1 MTALA
6 GIGIDFI
13 KLVFD
18 IILFL
23 LLLRLLLQLTRA
35 DFYNP
40 LSQAIV
46 RTTAFLDP
54 LRKVV
59 GVWNGLDITT
69 FIAILLVKM
78 LTIAVLSQMAA
89 GAQPDP
95 GLLLAAAGISL
106 LDQLAV
112 FLFVAIIVVV
122 VLSFVAPDGR
132 NPAAQ
137 LVWSLT
143 EPVLGP
149 ARRLLPPM
157 GGLDFSP
164 LLVLFLIHVVR
175 GYLVPA
181 LASAAGVPLWLL

>member
-1 MTALA
+1 MNALT
-6 GIGIDFI
+6 GIGTDFI
-13 KLVFD
+13 RMVFD
-18 IILFL
+18 ILMFL

-54 LRKVV
+54 LRRTL
-59 GVWNGLDITT
+59 GAWHGLDITT
-69 FIAILLVKM
+69 FLAILLLKM
-78 LTIAVLSQMAA
+78 VAIALVAQMAI
-89 GAQPDP
+89 GQVP
-95 GLLLAAAGISL
+95 GPVMMVAAAGISL
-106 LDQLAV
+106 IDLIAM
-112 FLFVAIIVVV
+112 FYFVLIIVVV
-122 VLSFVAPDGR
+122 ILSFVAPDGR

-137 LVWSLT
+137 LTWSIT

-164 LLVLFLIHVVR
+164 IIVMFLIHVIR
-175 GYLVPA
+175 TYLVPT
-181 LASAAGVPLWLL
+181 LAVAAGVPGWML

>member
-1 MTALA
+1 MNTLT
-6 GIGIDFI
+6 GIGTDFI
-13 KLVFD
+13 RMVFD
-18 IILFL
+18 ILLFL

-54 LRKVV
+54 LRRTL
-59 GVWNGLDITT
+59 GVWHGLDITT
-69 FIAILLVKM
+69 FLAILLLKM
-78 LTIAVLSQMAA
+78 LAIAVIAQMVA
-89 GAQPDP
+89 GVVP
-95 GLLLAAAGISL
+95 GAVLLLAGAGISL
-106 LDQLAV
+106 IDQLAM
-112 FLFVAIIVVV
+112 FYFVMIIVVV
-122 VLSFVAPDGR
+122 ILSFVAPDGR

-137 LVWSLT
+137 LTFTIT

-164 LLVLFLIHVVR
+164 IIVMFLIHVIR
-175 GYLVPA
+175 AYLVPL
-181 LASAAGVPLWLL
+181 LAQVTGVPGWLL

>member
-1 MTALA
+1 MNALA

-54 LRKVV
+54 VRKVL
-59 GVWNGLDITT
+59 GVWNGLDVTT

-78 LTIAVLSQMAA
+78 LAISVLTQTVTGS
-89 GAQPDP
+89 QPDP

-106 LDQLAV
+106 IEQLAV
-112 FLFVAIIVVV
+112 FLFMAIIVVV
-122 VLSFVAPDGR
+122 VLSFIAPDGR

-175 GYLVPA
+175 AYLVPA
-181 LASAAGVPLWLL
+181 LASAAGVPMWLL

>member
-1 MTALA
+1 MNTLT
-6 GIGIDFI
+6 GIGYDFVR
-13 KLVFD
+13 LVFD
-18 IILFL
+18 ILLFL
-23 LLLRLLLQLTRA
+23 LLIRLLLQLLRA

-54 LRKVV
+54 LRKTL
-59 GVWNGLDITT
+59 GVWHGLDITT
-69 FIAILLVKM
+69 FITILLLKM
-78 LTIAVLSQMAA
+78 VAIALVTHMAV
-89 GAQPDP
+89 GMLPDA

-106 LDQLAV
+106 LDQLAM
-112 FLFVAIIVVV
+112 FFFVMIIIVVI
-122 VLSFVAPDGR
+122 LSFLAPDGR

-137 LVWSLT
+137 LAWSIT

-164 LLVLFLIHVVR
+164 IIIMFLIHVVR
-175 GYLVPA
+175 AYLVPL
-181 LASAAGVPLWLL
+181 LAHLTGVPAFLI

>member
-54 LRKVV
+54 VRKVL
-59 GVWNGLDITT
+59 GVWNGLDVTT

-78 LTIAVLSQMAA
+78 LAISVLTQTVTGS
-89 GAQPDP
+89 QPDP

-106 LDQLAV
+106 IEQLAV
-112 FLFVAIIVVV
+112 FLFMAIIVVV
-122 VLSFVAPDGR
+122 VLSFIAPDGR

-175 GYLVPA
+175 AYLVPA
-181 LASAAGVPLWLL
+181 LASAAGVPMWLL

>member
-1 MTALA
+1 MNALA

-54 LRKVV
+54 VRKVL

-78 LTIAVLSQMAA
+78 LTISVLTQAVT

-106 LDQLAV
+106 IEQLAV
-112 FLFVAIIVVV
+112 FLFMAIIVVV
-122 VLSFVAPDGR
+122 VLSFIAPDGR

-175 GYLVPA
+175 AYLVPA
-181 LASAAGVPLWLL
+181 LASAAGVPMWLI

>member
-1 MTALA
+1 MGTLA
-6 GIGIDFI
+6 GIGTDFI
-13 KLVFD
+13 RMVFD
-18 IILFL
+18 ILLFL

-54 LRKVV
+54 LRRSL
-59 GVWNGLDITT
+59 GVWHGLDITT
-69 FIAILLVKM
+69 LLAILVLKM
-78 LTIAVLSQMAA
+78 VAIALRSQMAI
-89 GAQPDP
+89 GQVP
-95 GLLLAAAGISL
+95 GPLLMLAAAGISL
-106 LDQLAV
+106 IEQLAM
-112 FLFVAIIVVV
+112 FYFILIIVVV
-122 VLSFVAPDGR
+122 IHSFVAPDGR

-137 LVWSLT
+137 LAASIT

-164 LLVLFLIHVVR
+164 IIVMFLIHVIR
-175 GYLVPA
+175 SYLVPA
-181 LASAAGVPLWLL
+181 LAVAAGVPGWML